1 MKQLKF
7 IGGCLPLFIMA
18 IAFDIIGFVLL
29 FVGIFGDLRI
39 RGAFYGDFLIHTG
52 ALLLFVSLG
61 FWLMWYI
68 GNIRVQEEGLE
79 RGSSAAH
86 SVKDLARKLTERLSK
101 THLKKESTGEKS
113 PSKSSTIRN
122 VTWGKSTYFPG
133 CKDPESDMI
142 KCDELSK
149 EKPDDDEFKC
159 YQNEGYEDEESVT
172 KESELLQE
180 KKDDPTQETES
191 AVSKSDEASQ
201 EEKSEDD
208 QFTCYQNEGYEESES
223 DATKEQ
229 PQKPDEPQSIDDLL

>member
-7 IGGCLPLFIMA
+7 IGGCLSLFFMA
-18 IAFDIIGFVLL
+18 IVFDITGFVLL

-39 RGAFYGDFLIHTG
+39 HGAFYGDFLIHTG

-79 RGSSAAH
+79 RRSSAAH
-86 SVKDLARKLTERLSK
+86 SVKNLARKLTERLSK
-101 THLKKESTGEKS
+101 THLMNENTGEKS
-113 PSKSSTIRN
+113 LSKSSTIRN

-149 EKPDDDEFKC
+149 EKPGDEFTC
-159 YQNEGYEDEESVT
+159 YQNEGFEGEESVT
-172 KESELLQE
+172 KESELKE
-180 KKDDPTQETES
+180 DPTQETES
-191 AVSKSDEASQ
+191 DASKSEEASQ
-201 EEKSEDD
+201 EKKPEDD
-208 QFTCYQNEGYEESES
+208 QFTCYQNEGFEDS

-229 PQKPDEPQSIDDLL
+229 PQTPEESQSIDDLL